1 MLPPIARRFI
11 AGETPDA
18 ALEHA
23 RELNRRGISAI
34 LNLLGEHYDSIEE
47 AEADAAAY
55 KAMVDAIDAAGLDAC
70 ISIKPS
76 QLGLDLGEEPFREL
90 LDDLVSH
97 AAERD
102 VFVWIDME
110 DYTTTDTTLDAY
122 EALATEHADVATTG
136 SSEKSSETTASEA
149 DRAVGVCVQANLRR
163 TTADVERLANVPGKV
178 RFVKGA
184 YNEPASVAYTDKAR
198 VNQEFRELLEYAF
211 ANFDGGIAIGSHDP
225 EMIDLAKKLHDEH
238 GTPFEVQMLM
248 GVREDA
254 QDDLVAEGYEVWQY
268 APYGN
273 RWLSYFWR
281 RLRERKENVLF
292 ALRAIVG
299 R

>member
-34 LNLLGEHYDSIEE
+34 LNLLGEHYDSLEE

-55 KAMVDAIDAAGLDAC
+55 RAMVDAIDAADLDAC

-90 LDDLVSH
+90 LDDLVAH

-136 SSEKSSETTASEA
+136 STGTTVTEA
-149 DRAVGVCVQANLRR
+149 DRAVGVCIQANLRR
-163 TTADVERLANVPGKV
+163 TADDLERLADVPGKV

-184 YNEPASVAYTDKAR
+184 YNEPAKVAYTDKAR
-198 VNQEFRELLEYAF
+198 VNQAFRELIEYAF

-225 EMIDLAKKLHDEH
+225 EMIDLAKQLHEEH
-238 GTPFEVQMLM
+238 GTEFEVQMLM

-254 QDDLVAEGYEVWQY
+254 QDELIAEGYEVWQY

-281 RLRERKENVLF
+281 RLRERKENVFF

>member
-34 LNLLGEHYDSIEE
+34 LNLLGEHYDSLEE
-47 AEADAAAY
+47 AEADATAY
-55 KAMVDAIDAAGLDAC
+55 RAMVDAIAAADLDAS

-90 LDDLVSH
+90 LDDLVAH

-136 SSEKSSETTASEA
+136 STGTTVTEA

-163 TTADVERLANVPGKV
+163 TADDVERLADVPGKV

-184 YNEPASVAYTDKAR
+184 YNEPAKVAYTDKAR
-198 VNQEFRELLEYAF
+198 VNQAFRELIEYAF

-225 EMIDLAKKLHDEH
+225 EMIDLAKQLHEEH

-254 QDDLVAEGYEVWQY
+254 QDELVAEGYEVWQY

-281 RLRERKENVLF
+281 RLRERKENVFF

>member
-34 LNLLGEHYDSIEE
+34 LNLLGEHYDSLEE

-55 KAMVDAIDAAGLDAC
+55 RAMVDAIDAADLDAC

-90 LDDLVSH
+90 LDDLVAH

-136 SSEKSSETTASEA
+136 STGTTVTEA
-149 DRAVGVCVQANLRR
+149 DRAVGVCIQANLRR
-163 TTADVERLANVPGKV
+163 TADDLERLADVPGKV

-184 YNEPASVAYTDKAR
+184 YNEPAKVAYTDKAR
-198 VNQEFRELLEYAF
+198 VNQAFRELIEYAF

-225 EMIDLAKKLHDEH
+225 EMIDLAKQLHEEH
-238 GTPFEVQMLM
+238 GTEFEVQMLM

-254 QDDLVAEGYEVWQY
+254 QDELVAEGYEVWQY

-281 RLRERKENVLF
+281 RLRERKENVFF

>member
-34 LNLLGEHYDSIEE
+34 LNLLGEHYDSLEE

-55 KAMVDAIDAAGLDAC
+55 RAMVDAIDAADLDAC

-90 LDDLVSH
+90 LDDLVAH

-136 SSEKSSETTASEA
+136 STGTTVTEA
-149 DRAVGVCVQANLRR
+149 DRAVGVCIQANLRR
-163 TTADVERLANVPGKV
+163 TADDLERLADVPGKV

-184 YNEPASVAYTDKAR
+184 YNEPAKVAYTDKAR
-198 VNQEFRELLEYAF
+198 VNQAFRELIEYAF

-225 EMIDLAKKLHDEH
+225 EMIDLAKQLHEEH
-238 GTPFEVQMLM
+238 GTEFEVQMLM

-254 QDDLVAEGYEVWQY
+254 QDELIADGYEVWQY

-281 RLRERKENVLF
+281 RLRERKENVFF